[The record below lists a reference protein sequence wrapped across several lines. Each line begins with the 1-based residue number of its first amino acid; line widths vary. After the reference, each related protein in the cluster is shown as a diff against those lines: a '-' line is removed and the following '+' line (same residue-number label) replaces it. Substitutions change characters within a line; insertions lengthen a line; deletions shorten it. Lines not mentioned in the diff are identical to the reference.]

1 MNMDTYANKSIEQLE
16 GIIEAKQDDL
26 EEVIREIDLYEED
39 YTGELIHEKLELE
52 KEIKRL
58 NKILKEK
65 ESRC

>member
-1 MNMDTYANKSIEQLE
+1 MGIETYANKSIEQLE

-52 KEIKRL
+52 KEIKQL

>member
-1 MNMDTYANKSIEQLE
+1 MNMDAYATKSIEQLE

>member
-1 MNMDTYANKSIEQLE
+1 MNMDAYATKSIEQLE

-26 EEVIREIDLYEED
+26 EEIIKEIDLYEDD
-39 YTGELIHEKLELE
+39 YTGELVHEKVELE
-52 KEIKRL
+52 KEIKQL

>member
-1 MNMDTYANKSIEQLE
+1 MNMDAYATKSIEQLE

-39 YTGELIHEKLELE
+39 YTGELIHEKVELE
-52 KEIKRL
+52 KEIKQL

>member
-39 YTGELIHEKLELE
+39 YTGELIHEKVELE
-52 KEIKRL
+52 KEIKQL

>member
-1 MNMDTYANKSIEQLE
+1 MDAYATKSIEQLE

-52 KEIKRL
+52 KEIKQL